1 MADAF
6 GQMLLDGTGPEIIE
20 RDDGFVDAAKI
31 GYFAPVARWPAVE
44 RRALRCAGGCL
55 MPVWARGERLWN
67 CSGADGASSRSMCQP
82 VRSRS
87 RGRGVR
93 DVRLLAF
100 EEVDESLGRFDTIV
114 MFGNNFGSLARRA
127 RPCACSGGS
136 ARWRTGS
143 WQARMTLTRRRTQ
156 PISPIRSATAS
167 GAECRASYGCVFRY
181 RDLIGPWF
189 DYLIV
194 SPDEMATIV
203 EGAQWRI
210 RTLLEEAAAATTWPF
225 WSRRVRA

>member
-1 MADAF
+1 
-6 GQMLLDGTGPEIIE
+6 
-20 RDDGFVDAAKI
+20 
-31 GYFAPVARWPAVE
+31 
-44 RRALRCAGGCL
+44 

-82 VRSRS
+82 VRWRS

-100 EEVDESLGRFDTIV
+100 EEVDELLGRFDTIV
-114 MFGNNFGSLARRA
+114 MFGNNFGFGRRA

-167 GAECRASYGCVFRY
+167 GPNAGPATAAYSLPRPHRALVR
-181 RDLIGPWF
+181 L
-189 DYLIV
+189 
-194 SPDEMATIV
+194 PDCLARRNGDHRRRRTMAD
-203 EGAQWRI
+203 
-210 RTLLEEAAAATTWPF
+210 RTLLEESGSGYYVA
-225 WSRRVRA
+225 VLE